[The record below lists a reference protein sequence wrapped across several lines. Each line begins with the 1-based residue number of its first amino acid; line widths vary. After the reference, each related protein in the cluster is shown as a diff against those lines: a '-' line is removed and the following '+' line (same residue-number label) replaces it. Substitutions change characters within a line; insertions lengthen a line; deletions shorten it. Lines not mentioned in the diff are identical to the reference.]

1 MGREFAVSGCAPMT
15 SEHPGVSIVIMK
27 VDHGESTRRP
37 NLLIG
42 THLVPV
48 TLKISLVTARPIDRP
63 LWGQVINIQSQY
75 ASKQLYL
82 MLI

>member
-42 THLVPV
+42 RLGVRV
-48 TLKISLVTARPIDRP
+48 TNGLHGLGLTDILGRQQTGS
-63 LWGQVINIQSQY
+63 
-75 ASKQLYL
+75 SKNGSG
-82 MLI
+82 

>member
-42 THLVPV
+42 THLVPR
-48 TLKISLVTARPIDRP
+48 LVTARPIT
-63 LWGQVINIQSQY
+63 
-75 ASKQLYL
+75 
-82 MLI
+82 LIESHMMVGSRAKVTYGT